1 MGTELKF
8 IEIAITVGIAL
19 VTGAAVF
26 GMMRQSII
34 GLRNSHTTLKDDT
47 RREIDKL
54 ERRVEDMDREQHD
67 TNGQIFGLLNK
78 MNTNLSL
85 IMGKLNVEPVD

>member
-8 IEIAITVGIAL
+8 IEIAITAAIAIA
-19 VTGAAVF
+19 TGAAVF

>member
-1 MGTELKF
+1 
-8 IEIAITVGIAL
+8 
-19 VTGAAVF
+19 
-26 GMMRQSII
+26 MMRQSII

>member
-1 MGTELKF
+1 MGTELKLV
-8 IEIAITVGIAL
+8 EIAITVGIAL

>member
-8 IEIAITVGIAL
+8 IEIAITAAIAIA
-19 VTGAAVF
+19 TGAAVF

-34 GLRNSHTTLKDDT
+34 GLRNNHQTLKDDT

-54 ERRVEDMDREQHD
+54 EKHVDDMDSEQRD
-67 TNGQIFGLLNK
+67 TNGELFRLLNG
-78 MNTNLSL
+78 MNLNIHK
-85 IMGKLNVEPVD
+85 IMGKLNIEAAE